1 MASGM
6 PVNRLLPMAGNRI
19 AELIHDRLKT
29 LSMDMKE
36 ASLRIGKNHAYLQQ
50 YLTRGIPRSL
60 PEAVRENLGEV
71 LQINPDELREG
82 GSRSQPKKGG
92 REIVLPPRRLPAA
105 RAEQAVEFE
114 GTRYLGVKYYDARVQ
129 AGAGGESTDEILD
142 RYLFREASLRRI
154 TTAPLDQLGIVEVDG
169 DSMEPTLRSGDQALV
184 DLTQNR
190 PTRKDGIYV
199 LRSDDGLQVKRIAAN
214 PVSKKLTIKCDNE
227 RYPEYTDVPLSK
239 VVVLGRVVWIGRRI

>member
-1 MASGM
+1 MRTQSE
-6 PVNRLLPMAGNRI
+6 RLLHLVEISAYENASDFARAAGIEPGTMRQHINRN
-19 AELIHDRLKT
+19 
-29 LSMDMKE
+29 S
-36 ASLRIGKNHAYLQQ
+36 
-50 YLTRGIPRSL
+50 IPRRAAESYVRL
-60 PEAVRENLGEV
+60 TARLGATIEWLLDGKGATPEKRDDIQHRQPVALRRNFAPAR
-71 LQINPDELREG
+71 PD
-82 GSRSQPKKGG
+82 
-92 REIVLPPRRLPAA
+92 
-105 RAEQAVEFE
+105 QAVEFE

-129 AGAGGESTDEILD
+129 AGPGGEATDEILD